1 MSVLVSQFIC
11 PPTAKNT
18 LLCIRMNHGFCGSG
32 IWMQWEGLVSVWCQ
46 SGEPEAGET
55 SASGAGT
62 WAGMGGRL
70 GSPGTL
76 GQSASQ
82 VAPPAWWPQRVAGP
96 FIAAQCSCKPRGICM
111 VFMTQLQ
118 KLHGVTPVVLCWST
132 PSQARLH
139 AGEAALPRPSMG
151 GHQMPWSC

>member
-70 GSPGTL
+70 GSAGTL

-82 VAPPAWWPQRVAGP
+82 VASASGWT
-96 FIAAQCSCKPRGICM
+96 FHCSSVLLWAKGN
-111 VFMTQLQ
+111 
-118 KLHGVTPVVLCWST
+118 LHGLYDPTSKVAWHHSCCTLLVNALTSPL
-132 PSQARLH
+132 ARKGGSV
-139 AGEAALPRPSMG
+139 ARPSMG
-151 GHQMPWSC
+151 GHQMLWSC